1 MDTSPAS
8 VASVN
13 ASFLGGVAAAR
24 AGTAGEDATGAR
36 APADTA
42 ASPGKPTESGGIIV
56 SGKTQGQGRTSGSAK
71 TGGDSVVLSPEA
83 KALVARLQARDAGV
97 RAHEQAHMSAAGS
110 LVTGSATYSY
120 ERGPDGKQYAVGGEV
135 SIDTSAV
142 PNNPRATLAK
152 AQQIQAAAL
161 APADPS
167 GQDRSVANQ
176 AQAMAARATAELAT
190 VAVSGGGAAG
200 GRSRQAG
207 AMLDVTA

>member
-8 VASVN
+8 SASVN
-13 ASFLGGVAAAR
+13 ASFLGGAGAAY
-24 AGTAGEDATGAR
+24 AGAAGGDSTVTR
-36 APADTA
+36 APADGA
-42 ASPGKPTESGGIIV
+42 ATPGKPTDGGGFLV
-56 SGKTQGQGRTSGSAK
+56 SGKAQGQGGASGSAK

-142 PNNPRATLAK
+142 PNNPRASLAK

-167 GQDRSVANQ
+167 GPDHSVANQ
-176 AQAMAARATAELAT
+176 AQAMAARATAELAA